1 MSDPTESVII
11 ASFCTAL
18 GVFLFSAILRKIFWP
33 NQDEHPA
40 EFTPIPDERIPM
52 FPRDDS
58 PYQTPAAITLPP
70 RPPATGIPV
79 SFYHLLD
86 LLGVGLIFLVFFTL
100 VVGSVQA
107 AASGKETVLDPG
119 GLISSII
126 FQFVT
131 AAIVTGMVFKRI
143 RPVAWLGL
151 RWSNWPQVFLIAP
164 AAVLGMWLIFAGLQA
179 SGYMDWIESLG
190 CEPTQETVKLLQD
203 STDPQILGLM
213 IFAAVIAAPFCEE
226 IVFRGYLYTV
236 GKRFAGPWIGAFCS
250 ALIFSAAHGSVAAL
264 LPLFIFGLVQVF
276 IYEKTGSI
284 WAPIAVH
291 FCFNGATV
299 LVQMAARIFD
309 LNIDPSL

>member
-18 GVFLFSAILRKIFWP
+18 GVFMLTAIGRKIFEGKQETGP
-33 NQDEHPA
+33 LPA
-40 EFTPIPDERIPM
+40 PPFPDEEISLPARP
-52 FPRDDS
+52 DS
-58 PYQTPAAITLPP
+58 PYQPPTAVTP
-70 RPPATGIPV
+70 PPATPQSGIPIA
-79 SFYHLLD
+79 FYRPLD

-100 VVGSVQA
+100 VVGSVQM
-107 AASGKETVLDPG
+107 AASGKETDLDPS

-126 FQFVT
+126 FQFVS

-143 RPVAWLGL
+143 RPIAWLGL
-151 RWSNWPQVFLIAP
+151 RWRNWPWVSLIAP
-164 AAVLGMWLIFAGLQA
+164 GAVLGMWLIFGGLQA
-179 SGYMDWIESLG
+179 SGYMEWIESLG
-190 CEPTQETVKLLQD
+190 CEPMQETVKLLQD
-203 STDPQILGLM
+203 STDPTLIGLM

-291 FCFNGATV
+291 LLFNGATV
-299 LVQMAARIFD
+299 LVQLAPRFGYP
-309 LNIDPSL
+309 IDASL